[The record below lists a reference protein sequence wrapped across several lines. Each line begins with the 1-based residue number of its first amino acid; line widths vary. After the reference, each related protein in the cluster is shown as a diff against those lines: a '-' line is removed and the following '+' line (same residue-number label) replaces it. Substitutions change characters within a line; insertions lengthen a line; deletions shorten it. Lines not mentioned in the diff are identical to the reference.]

1 MDRHSLRR
9 PAQSIVRCGAV
20 AVVGMAA
27 VLTSPA
33 PPALAASVVTVT
45 STADGPPGACMSTGT
60 GTCTLREAIIFAN
73 SNPGSTITLPNGHYT
88 LTEAG
93 NNEAGALTGD
103 LDIHADVTINGSG
116 PMTIIDGNNALFHDR
131 VFDIYGGTGGTL
143 DVAINSLTI
152 TNGAPSDM
160 YGGGGAWI
168 SGDTHVT
175 MTGVTLAGNK
185 SVRGQGAGI
194 DVEGFGARLDLIGST
209 LDHNLA
215 STTTG
220 GNTRGG
226 GVFATGDSIV
236 NIVNTTFNG
245 NTAVGG
251 PAGSV
256 SSDVR
261 GGEASG
267 GALDVEG
274 TATATIIGSTFAS
287 NLAWGGGGVAG
298 PGFEAAAGYA
308 FGGGIASRS
317 FTAAVTIVNSSVVD
331 NTALGGV
338 GQAGAHGRGGDSRG
352 GGIGVL
358 VGPTLLNTT
367 IARNAATPGSA
378 PAGSELATGYGGGLY
393 TQNAGG
399 SLMNTIVASNSIS
412 PVTAYAGIDI
422 FAFAPLSLDGANLIG
437 VRDGGLLASAPPLSG
452 TFVVPLDA
460 LLDSALGDHG
470 GPTKTLS
477 LRPGSPAIDAG
488 DAAGCAAAGGV
499 DQRGVPR
506 PQPAG
511 GRCDI
516 GAYEYQ
522 YVPTSIALASSG
534 NPAAIGQA
542 VTFTASVSTVS
553 GTPTGVVTL
562 RDGNTSIGG
571 GTLAGGVVTVTTAA
585 LAAGRHAITATY
597 EGDTVFAPSTA
608 SLSQRVGLG
617 STEGLQFFPL
627 PRPVRLLDTRP
638 GFGAFVAPAAP
649 LVANQPLALPGRF
662 TIDGVTVPDSALA
675 LVGNATVDNSAGV
688 PAGFATLW
696 PHGSTLPLASNLNF
710 VPGTVRPNSF
720 TVGLGAD
727 GKFDLLSSQGG
738 HFVID
743 ITGYYAPPAAGGLYF
758 HPLPQPV
765 RLLDTRRGATAVVQP
780 NAALSAGET
789 LHLPGRFSAGG
800 VTVPTSARALAGNAT
815 VDNTVNAL
823 PGFATLFPGDTPLP
837 PTSNLNFA
845 LGTIAP
851 NAFTVGLGPDGS
863 FNLYS
868 NTGGDFIVDVTGYY
882 DDVPSG
888 GLVFHA
894 LTQPVRELDTRPGSS
909 AVVHPNV
916 PVAAAGTINL
926 PGSFS
931 ISGIDVPPASALVGN
946 ATVDNTINAPAGFAT
961 IYPGGGSLP
970 LASNLN
976 YTPGLTAPNAFIVA
990 IGGDGTY
997 NLYSQSSTNYIV
1009 DISGYFSTG

>member
-1 MDRHSLRR
+1 MDRHTLRR
-9 PAQSIVRCGAV
+9 LAQSVVRCGAV
-20 AVVGMAA
+20 AVIGIAA
-27 VLTSPA
+27 AFVSPA
-33 PPALAASVVTVT
+33 PPVRAASVVNVT
-45 STADGPPGACMSTGT
+45 SVADGPPGTCKDTGT
-60 GTCTLREAIIFAN
+60 GTCTLREAIVFAN
-73 SNPGSTITLPNGHYT
+73 NNPGSTIMLPNGHYT

-93 NNEAGALTGD
+93 NNEANALTGD

-116 PMTIIDGNNALFHDR
+116 PMTIVDGNNAVLHDR
-131 VFDIYGGTGGTL
+131 VFDIYGGTAGTL

-152 TNGAPSDM
+152 TNGAPTDI

-168 SGDTHVT
+168 SGNTHVT
-175 MTGVTLAGNK
+175 MTNTTLTANK
-185 SVRGQGAGI
+185 SIRGQGGGL
-194 DVEGFGARLDLIGST
+194 DVEGGGARLDLIGST
-209 LDHNLA
+209 VDHNLA
-215 STTTG
+215 STTNGQT
-220 GNTRGG
+220 TRGA

-236 NIVNTTFNG
+236 NIVNTTFDS
-245 NTAVGG
+245 NTAFGG
-251 PAGSV
+251 PAGPS
-256 SSDVR
+256 SSDVH

-274 TATATIIGSTFAS
+274 TATARIVGSTIAS

-298 PGFEAAAGYA
+298 PGFEAAGGYA

-317 FTAAVTIVNSSVVD
+317 FTTAVTIINSTVVG
-331 NTALGGV
+331 NTALGGA
-338 GQAGAHGRGGDSRG
+338 GQPGAHARGGDAKG

-358 VGPTLLNTT
+358 VGPTLLNATV
-367 IARNAATPGSA
+367 ARNAATPGPA
-378 PAGSELATGYGGGLY
+378 PPGSEMATGYGGGLY

-399 SLMNTIVASNSIS
+399 SLTNTIVASNTVS
-412 PVTAYAGIDI
+412 PATAYAGVDV
-422 FAFAPLSLDGANLIG
+422 FAFAVMSLDGANLIG
-437 VRDGGLLASAPPLSG
+437 VRDGGLIVSAPALSG

-460 LLDSALGDHG
+460 LLDSALADHG
-470 GPTKTLS
+470 GPTQTLS
-477 LRPGSPAIDAG
+477 PRPGSPAINAG
-488 DAAGCAAAGGV
+488 DASGCVTAGGV
-499 DQRGVPR
+499 DQRGVLR

-511 GRCDI
+511 GQCDI

-522 YVPTSIALASSG
+522 FAPTSITLASSA
-534 NPAAIGQA
+534 NPVAIGQA
-542 VTFTASVSTVS
+542 VTFTGTVSTTS

-585 LAAGRHAITATY
+585 LTPGTHAITATY
-597 EGDTVFAPSTA
+597 EGDTMFAPSTA
-608 SLSQRVGLG
+608 SLSQRIGVG

-638 GFGAFVAPAAP
+638 GFQAFVAPAAP
-649 LVANQPLALPGRF
+649 LVPNQPLALPGRF
-662 TIDGVTVPDSALA
+662 TIDGVTVPDTALA

-720 TVGLGAD
+720 TVGLGTD

-738 HFVID
+738 HFIID
-743 ITGYYAPPAAGGLYF
+743 VTGFYAPPATGGLYF

-765 RLLDTRRGATAVVQP
+765 RLLDTRRGASAVVQP

-789 LHLPGRFSAGG
+789 VTLPGRFSAAG
-800 VTVPTSARALAGNAT
+800 VTVPASARALAGNAT
-815 VDNTVNAL
+815 VDNSVNAL
-823 PGFATLFPGDTPLP
+823 PGYATLFPGGTTLP
-837 PTSNLNFA
+837 PTSNLNYA

-851 NAFTVGLGPDGS
+851 NAFTVGLGSDGS
-863 FNLYS
+863 FDLYS

-882 DDVPSG
+882 DDVPAG
-888 GLVFHA
+888 GLLFHA
-894 LTQPVRELDTRPGSS
+894 LSQPVRELDTRAGSS

-916 PVAAAGTINL
+916 PVAAGGTINL

-931 ISGIDVPPASALVGN
+931 VSGIDVPPSAALIGN

-961 IYPGGGSLP
+961 IYPGGASLP

-976 YTPGLTAPNAFIVA
+976 YAPGLTAPNAFIVA
-990 IGGDGTY
+990 TGGDGTY
-997 NLYSQSSTNYIV
+997 NLYSQSTTNYII
-1009 DISGYFSTG
+1009 DISGYFSTH